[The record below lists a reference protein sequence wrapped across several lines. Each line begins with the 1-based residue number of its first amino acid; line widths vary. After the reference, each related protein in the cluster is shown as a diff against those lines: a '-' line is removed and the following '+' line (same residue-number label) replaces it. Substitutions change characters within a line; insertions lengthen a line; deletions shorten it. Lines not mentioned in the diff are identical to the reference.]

1 MRKALKVVKR
11 DGVEFHLVAVSC
23 GKPTCTK
30 CPHGPYWYRIVP
42 TRFGTVRKYV
52 GKELPLVVVP
62 EVAEL

>member
-1 MRKALKVVKR
+1 MRKALKVVVF
-11 DGVEFHLVAVSC
+11 DGVEYHLVAVSC

-52 GKELPLVVVP
+52 GKVLPASVVSA
-62 EVAEL
+62 VAP